1 MSYLSRACMAAA
13 SVAVV
18 EGGHADHFSK
28 WNSETLFRSKRRF
41 QNEDTASQ
49 ELGAGSTGIGK
60 DGEKVVKAED
70 SLHKVMYLNCWT
82 QS

>member
-1 MSYLSRACMAAA
+1 MSYLSRACMAA

-18 EGGHADHFSK
+18 EAGHADHFSK
-28 WNSETLFRSKRRF
+28 WNSEALSQSKRRL
-41 QNEDTASQ
+41 QNDGTPAQ
-49 ELGAGSTGIGK
+49 GLVCSTGNGK
-60 DGEKVVKAED
+60 GGKKLVEAED